1 VPAHRGPAFSIGR
14 TDVAALALVFAT
26 TLLLRLFY
34 VFRHAFNSDEPQHLH
49 VAWAWTRGL
58 VQYRDL
64 FDNHT
69 PLFHLL
75 TAPLAALVGETPR
88 LLFAARLAM
97 IPICLAALWGTY
109 AIGRAV
115 FGRRAGLWAA
125 ALLGLIPTFFF
136 KSLEFRPDVLWMALW
151 ILALAVLL
159 GGALTWKRGL
169 AAGLL
174 LGAALGASIKTI
186 LLLAALG
193 CAAIALPLLTEA
205 GRRGLSARR
214 IAPGLAGLLA
224 GTAVVPFALIL
235 FLAHHGALRAFVERA
250 VLHNFLLGP
259 GRWDQPG
266 RALLVIP
273 AILVAVALARLLA
286 GLLLPEAERNRLV
299 LMALTAGFHLAAL
312 QTVAPVFNRQDLLPF
327 YPLLSVLLTGLLLTV
342 RPRFARHHHAGAP
355 GREASGAGI
364 LAAVGILLIILL
376 AVREPP
382 WRDGTGP
389 QVRLVEEVLRLTEPS
404 DPVLDMK
411 GETVFRRRPID
422 EVLEHVTRQLIDRG
436 DRTEGF
442 QERLIATRTCVASAR
457 IDGFPERTRRFLE
470 ENYMLVG
477 EVRVTGRILA
487 GPAEIPGRSI
497 DFEVAVP
504 AEYALVAER
513 GAVAGIL
520 DGEPYAGPRFLDAGR
535 HTLAL
540 SSGAGR
546 VALIWARA
554 VEKGFSP
561 FAGARGTSG
570 QGHGTL

>member
-1 VPAHRGPAFSIGR
+1 M
-14 TDVAALALVFAT
+14 
-26 TLLLRLFY
+26 
-34 VFRHAFNSDEPQHLH
+34 
-49 VAWAWTRGL
+49 AWAWTRGL

-69 PLFHLL
+69 SLFHLL
-75 TAPLAALVGETPR
+75 TAPLAALVGATPR

-97 IPICLAALWGTY
+97 IPLCLAALWGTY

-125 ALLGLIPTFFF
+125 ALVGLIPTFFF

-151 ILALAVLL
+151 IPALAVLL

-186 LLLAALG
+186 LLFAALG
-193 CAAIALPLLTEA
+193 GAAIALPLVTEV

-214 IAPGLAGLLA
+214 IAPGLAGLVVGA
-224 GTAVVPFALIL
+224 VVVPFALIL
-235 FLAHHGALRAFVERA
+235 YLAHHGALRAFVERA

-273 AILVAVALARLLA
+273 AILVVIALARLLA
-286 GLLLPEAERNRLV
+286 GLSLPDAERNRLV
-299 LMALTAGFHLAAL
+299 LLALTAGFHLAAL

-342 RPRFARHHHAGAP
+342 RPRFAGRSP
-355 GREASGAGI
+355 GGEHGPEASGAGI
-364 LAAVGILLIILL
+364 LAAICILLIILL
-376 AVREPP
+376 AMREPP
-382 WRDGTGP
+382 WRDETGP
-389 QVRLVEEVLRLTEPS
+389 QIRLVEEVLRLTGPS
-404 DPVLDMK
+404 DLVLDMK

-422 EVLEHVTRQLIDRG
+422 EVLEHVTRQLIERG

-442 QERLIATRTCVASAR
+442 QDRLIATRTCVAMAR
-457 IDGFPERTRRFLE
+457 IEGFPARTRRFLE
-470 ENYMLVG
+470 ENYLVVG
-477 EVRVTGRILA
+477 EVRVAGQIFS
-487 GPAEIPGRSI
+487 GPAEAPGRSI
-497 DFEVAVP
+497 DFEVAIP

-513 GAVAGIL
+513 GAAAGIL
-520 DGEPYAGPRFLDAGR
+520 DGEPYAGPRLLDAGR

-554 VEKGFSP
+554 VERGFSP
-561 FAGARGTSG
+561 WLNDPSG
-570 QGHGTL
+570 GR